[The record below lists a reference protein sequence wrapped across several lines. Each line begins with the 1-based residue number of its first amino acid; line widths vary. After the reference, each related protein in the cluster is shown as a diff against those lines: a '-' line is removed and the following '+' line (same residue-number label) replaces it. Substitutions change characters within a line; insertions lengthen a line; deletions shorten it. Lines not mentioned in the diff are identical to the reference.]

1 MYIDTGGLQ
10 MVVDDPHPG
19 IRQLHIGNE
28 GYIERVPVIEGID
41 RDQGIAAV
49 DGYRQM
55 IRPMRCDRIGQVI
68 ECLPDGVGVVV
79 FPVGGFLHTEDI
91 GLLCR

>member
-10 MVVDDPHPG
+10 MVIDDPHPG
-19 IRQLHIGNE
+19 IRQLYIGNE
-28 GYIERVPVIEGID
+28 RHIRRIPVIDGID

-55 IRPMRCDRIGQVI
+55 IRPV
-68 ECLPDGVGVVV
+68 
-79 FPVGGFLHTEDI
+79 
-91 GLLCR
+91 